1 MNANTEIQDELK
13 LRISFNAQNY
23 LLTAARW
30 AKFLGVIGFI
40 FSSLLVIVGFSM
52 GSLLSLI
59 PQQEGMP
66 LTGAFTGVGFLFI
79 YLLLGGLYFL
89 ISYFL
94 YSFGSKTKHALTIQ
108 DEGVLEDGMKFLKKH
123 LATIGVLTIV
133 MLSIYALALIG
144 GIIAAIAM
152 GFGG

>member
-1 MNANTEIQDELK
+1 MDANTEIQDELK

-40 FSSLLVIVGFSM
+40 FSSFLVIAGFSM
-52 GSLLSLI
+52 GSIMSLI
-59 PQQEGMP
+59 TQQSGMP
-66 LTGAFTGVGFLFI
+66 MTGAFTGVGFIFI
-79 YLLLGGLYFL
+79 YLLIGGLYFL
-89 ISYFL
+89 ISFFL

-108 DEGVLEDGMKFLKKH
+108 DELILEEGMKFLKKH

-133 MLSIYALALIG
+133 MLSIYALALVG
-144 GIIAAIAM
+144 GVIAAIAM